1 SGRVIGSSRY
11 YDWNPADR
19 SVVIGYTFLAR
30 EHWGDGTNREMKR
43 LMLDHAFRW
52 AHTAWFHVSPGNRRS
67 QMALERIG
75 ATLHDRQ
82 MVPVGGV
89 PSERLIYR
97 IDRQIR

>member
-1 SGRVIGSSRY
+1 MLFQSR
-11 YDWNPADR
+11 D
-19 SVVIGYTFLAR
+19 
-30 EHWGDGTNREMKR
+30 HWGDGTNRDMKR

-52 AHTAWFHVSPGNRRS
+52 ARMVWFHVSPGNVRS
-67 QMALERIG
+67 QKALERIG

-97 IDRQIR
+97 IDRAAR